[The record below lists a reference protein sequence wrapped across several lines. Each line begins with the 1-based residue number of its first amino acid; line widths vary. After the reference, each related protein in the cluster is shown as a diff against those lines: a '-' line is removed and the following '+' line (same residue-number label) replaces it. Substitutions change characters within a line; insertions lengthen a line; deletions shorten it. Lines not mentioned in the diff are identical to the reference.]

1 PVAILVGIGQG
12 AARNQALDAHVVQLA
27 RLCAQARFDVAQTVS
42 IGQLSERHAEVLVE
56 TRKALDLVRSAIA
69 RDATAKRGQR
79 QMLRDLREHQ
89 FAQVHQCPLR
99 VSSSQDRKSMWRS
112 SNRDQEKPL
121 VVYFKSTNWRSTTAQ
136 RPDSNDIKRL
146 MKTYASTIS
155 PSRLERA
162 QSKINLCCQ

>member
-1 PVAILVGIGQG
+1 MRQSRFSLAS
-12 AARNQALDAHVVQLA
+12 ARVLRETRLLMPMWYSLPACA
-27 RLCAQARFDVAQTVS
+27 RRHASMWLQTVS

-89 FAQVHQCPLR
+89 FAKVHQCPLR

-112 SNRDQEKPL
+112 SNRDQEK
-121 VVYFKSTNWRSTTAQ
+121 S
-136 RPDSNDIKRL
+136 
-146 MKTYASTIS
+146 
-155 PSRLERA
+155 
-162 QSKINLCCQ
+162 